1 MTLLGKSSDW
11 TATPRW
17 IPLAL
22 VGALAIVAMSA
33 VLGNRFAGDAI
44 PLIVRNGHVHAVSDF
59 PMRMLETYWPQV
71 TLESDGRLYR
81 PLTSILFSFEWV
93 LGVGSPLLYH
103 ATSLA
108 LYVLGSLLMFALAR
122 RFLAPG
128 PATFAA
134 ALFAVHP
141 AHVEAV
147 ASIAG
152 QAELLG
158 AALALLSATVY
169 VDGIARGL
177 TSTRL
182 AIIVG
187 GYALGCLALG
197 QVVVLPLALLLITPI
212 IPSSRPSAVAR
223 DDASR
228 ALVALAATAVAY
240 LAVRHTVLGSL
251 LGDAPHPAW
260 VGTPASL
267 RIMTMLSAVPVGLR
281 LLLWPAHLQADYSP
295 QEIELASGFGEGQ
308 VIGLAL
314 VMLFGLAIWWGW
326 LRAKPVA
333 AGLLWI
339 SVAIIPTANLLA
351 PTSAILSEAS
361 LFLPSIG
368 ACLMAGG
375 LAAAVGS
382 SRLGR
387 IPGLRE
393 VLGGLAL
400 VVLAV
405 GASFSGRRATVWYDT
420 ATLHAQTVLDAPLS
434 YRAWQDW
441 GGELVNQGKDTEGAG
456 AKLRSLSLF
465 DRDPSVYD
473 DLATIQRRLGRCD
486 RAVPL
491 YRVALAFDPDRYSTA
506 VRLVGC
512 LTTLGDF
519 AGAREEIRLLSA
531 RGRPE
536 YAGLET
542 MLQEAPPDSTAARD
556 SSQAQ

>member
-11 TATPRW
+11 TATPKW

-22 VGALAIVAMSA
+22 VGALAVVAMSA

-44 PLIVRNGHVHAVSDF
+44 PLIVRNDHVHAVSDF
-59 PMRMLETYWPQV
+59 PMRLLETYWPQV
-71 TLESDGRLYR
+71 TLESEGRLYR
-81 PLTSILFSFEWV
+81 PLTSILFSFEWT

-108 LYVLGSLLMFALAR
+108 LYLLSSLLMFALAR
-122 RFLAPG
+122 RFLPPG

-141 AHVEAV
+141 VHVEAV
-147 ASIAG
+147 ASITG

-158 AALALLSATVY
+158 AVFALLSATVY
-169 VDGIARGL
+169 VDGIGRGL

-182 AIIVG
+182 AVIVG
-187 GYALGCLALG
+187 GYVLGCLALG
-197 QVVVLPLALLLITPI
+197 QVVVLPLALLLITPF
-212 IPSSRPSAVAR
+212 IPSARPSRVAR
-223 DDASR
+223 EDASR
-228 ALVALAATAVAY
+228 ALVALAATAAAY

-251 LGDAPHPAW
+251 VGDIPHPAW
-260 VGTPASL
+260 LGTPASL

-281 LLLWPAHLQADYSP
+281 LLLWPSHLQADYSP

-308 VIGLAL
+308 VIGLVL
-314 VMLFGLAIWWGW
+314 VILFGLAIWWSRS
-326 LRAKPVA
+326 RAKPIA

-339 SVAIIPTANLLA
+339 LVAVLPVANLFA
-351 PTSAILSEAS
+351 PTSTILSEAG
-361 LFLPSIG
+361 LFLPSVG
-368 ACLMAGG
+368 ACLIAGG
-375 LAAAVGS
+375 LAAQVGS
-382 SRLGR
+382 GRLGS

-393 VLGGLAL
+393 AVGGLAL
-400 VVLAV
+400 VLLAV
-405 GASFSGRRATVWYDT
+405 SASYSGRRATVWYDT
-420 ATLHAQTVLDAPLS
+420 STLHAQTVLDAPLS
-434 YRAWQDW
+434 YRAWQGW
-441 GGELVNQGKDTEGAG
+441 GGELANQGRDTEAAG

-465 DRDPSVYD
+465 DRDPAVYD

-512 LTTLGDF
+512 LVTLGDF
-519 AGAREEIRLLSA
+519 AAAREEISLLSA

-536 YAGLET
+536 YAGLEA
-542 MLQEAPPDSTAARD
+542 MLEEARPDSIGPRD
-556 SSQAQ
+556 STLVP